1 MKQHDIAELLPF
13 YANGTLGAADRA
25 RVEAE
30 LAACADCSEELHELR
45 TLGTALRARAEEA
58 PPPPAHLLDAVLAR
72 LDAPAPHTGST
83 AFTRVPGRAGSTA
96 RAARPSPLRASWWAV
111 PARYAAATA
120 LVVGFGA
127 AAVAGWHARVA
138 DSAHDTLGS
147 GSAET
152 QMQTVYR
159 VTPGPGHDDMARAP
173 VPAQQALKAKI
184 DTQRPASAAGPTVEK
199 QHRLAKHARLEIY
212 VGDVEAALRGAQ
224 SAVRAA
230 DGDVTSLDDASPR
243 TAGAVHGAEL
253 AVEVPAERLDATLDV
268 LAKLGTV
275 RNRTIAADDLGDAI
289 VDEEARLTNLRRAER
304 DLRALMDRGGKVD
317 EILGV
322 QQNLSEVRG
331 QIEQLAAQHEHDL
344 HRVATSAIALS
355 LSEDRPNPSPAK
367 PGPTARIDGAWH
379 AGLDALA
386 DTAVAVISAAVWSVA
401 YAPVPLALAGAAY
414 AVARRVRPPSP
425 TP

>member
-1 MKQHDIAELLPF
+1 MKHDVAELLPF
-13 YANGTLGAADRA
+13 YANGTLEAADRA

-30 LAACADCSEELHELR
+30 LATCADCSEELHELQS
-45 TLGTALRARAEEA
+45 LGTTLRARAEAA

-72 LDAPAPHTGST
+72 LDTPASP
-83 AFTRVPGRAGSTA
+83 AGSAT
-96 RAARPSPLRASWWAV
+96 RAARSSPLHASWWAV

-138 DSAHDTLGS
+138 DSAHDTVGN

-159 VTPGPGHDDMARAP
+159 VTPGPSHDDNALRAP
-173 VPAQQALKAKI
+173 VPAQQAAKVKI
-184 DTQRPASAAGPTVEK
+184 DTAQRPAAAAGPTVEK

-212 VGDVEAALRGAQ
+212 VGDVEAALRSAQ
-224 SAVRAA
+224 STVRAA
-230 DGDVTSLDDASPR
+230 GGDVTSLDDASPR

-253 AVEVPAERLDATLDV
+253 AVEVPADRLDATLDA
-268 LAKLGTV
+268 LAKLGPV
-275 RNRTIAADDLGDAI
+275 RNRTITADDLGDAI

-304 DLRALMDRGGKVD
+304 DLRALMDHGGKVD
-317 EILGV
+317 EILTV

-331 QIEQLAAQHEHDL
+331 QIEQLAAQHQHDL

-379 AGLDALA
+379 AGLNALA
-386 DTAVAVISAAVWSVA
+386 DTAVAVISAVVWSVA
-401 YAPVPLALAGAAY
+401 YAPIPLALAGLAY
-414 AVARRVRPPSP
+414 ALARRIRPASLSR
-425 TP
+425 